1 MKNKIEAEEEISLA
15 KLFKMTKGTRESK
28 PIPRHHL
35 RGIVLVRRGEITS
48 EHGHPYAELTP
59 FPDGTAGITVIPR
72 LKDTRSIEL
81 SFRHEI
87 GHWVWIQFVPEEL
100 KRDWKSPERFAKAY
114 SEIFRRGSRSKPE
127 NFRKFWSVSAKE
139 KWQRLALRAAH
150 SRLTH
155 RRRKLQSS

>member
-1 MKNKIEAEEEISLA
+1 MKNKVEPEAEVSLA
-15 KLFKMTKGTRESK
+15 ALFKMTRGTRESK

-35 RGIVLVRRGEITS
+35 RGIVSGRRSEIK
-48 EHGHPYAELTP
+48 EHGHPYAMLI
-59 FPDGTAGITVIPR
+59 FFSDGTAEITVTPQ
-72 LKDTRSIEL
+72 LKDARLVEL
-81 SFRHEI
+81 AFRHEI
-87 GHWVWIQFVPEEL
+87 GRWVWIQFVPEEL

-139 KWQRLALRAAH
+139 KWQRLARAAH

-155 RRRKLQSS
+155 RRKKLQSS